1 MMVMMMDGGDSQMM
15 LAALVDAL
23 VAGDDLRNS
32 GKWQCGHVVKSNG
45 EGGEDVIKIRIWVKL
60 G

>member
-1 MMVMMMDGGDSQMM
+1 MDGGDSQIV
-15 LAALVDAL
+15 LAVLVDAV
-23 VAGDDLRNS
+23 VAGDDWCNS
-32 GKWQCGHVVKSNG
+32 EKWQCGHVVKGNG